1 MPGIFHSAAGY
12 FTGSTPA
19 SPTTPTGPPAYA
31 PADDT
36 HAQTPGGVG
45 PETTDPG
52 LRRNL
57 SFKKIVEDIM
67 DKNKRAALL
76 REILQIPFLRD
87 EKFPYVFVFAI
98 LLCCLGP
105 SFASIIVVVCT
116 TFIICYNDIGLF
128 TKKDSV
134 VNRIQDAAHRVNP
147 HHPASSS
154 PRHNF
159 QSGVAAVESVDF
171 WRGHGA
177 GFDKG
182 HSAGYAEGRQDGI
195 MLGRSGVGIDQIPT
209 EMDHNPSSTDVKIN
223 YNHGQN
229 QNHTEQNF
237 QTQHQIDHGTQE
249 QTHIQQ
255 KPGNTV
261 HFAQQHQPCH
271 TQVQHPPLVQTSLI
285 TSAPGLIQQPG
296 MAQGQQSDGSMEPAR
311 EGRPAP
317 VHIQRDVLGVPILPP
332 GHRRGRSRPRS
343 RPRA

>member
-1 MPGIFHSAAGY
+1 MSGILHSAAGY
-12 FTGSTPA
+12 FTGSTPT
-19 SPTTPTGPPAYA
+19 SPATPTGPPAYA
-31 PADDT
+31 PADDPN
-36 HAQTPGGVG
+36 AQTPGAVA
-45 PETTDPG
+45 PEPTEPG
-52 LRRNL
+52 LRRSL

-87 EKFPYVFVFAI
+87 EKFPYVFIFAI

-128 TKKDSV
+128 TKKDSI
-134 VNRIQDAAHRVNP
+134 VNRLQDAAHRVSQN
-147 HHPASSS
+147 HSSS
-154 PRHNF
+154 SARHNF
-159 QSGVAAVESVDF
+159 QPGVAAVESVDF

-195 MLGRSGVGIDQIPT
+195 MLGRAGVGIDQIPT
-209 EMDHNPSSTDVKIN
+209 EMDHNPSSADIKIN

-229 QNHTEQNF
+229 QNQMEHNF
-237 QTQHQIDHGTQE
+237 QGQHQLEHSPAE
-249 QTHIQQ
+249 QTHMQQ

-261 HFAQQHQPCH
+261 HFAQQHQPGH
-271 TQVQHPPLVQTSLI
+271 TQVQHPPLVQASLI
-285 TSAPGLIQQPG
+285 TSGPGLIQQPG
-296 MAQGQQSDGSMEPAR
+296 MTQIQQPDGTMEPAR